1 MRSGVRKFVV
11 CTLILGFLIADLPNV
26 GNAHGSLSI
35 AGIVNRPLL
44 STARKSSR
52 PPLVVAYLGGQNTD
66 AWITSLVQKRRL
78 SWIITTNYSLVD
90 VHGTLQGTND
100 PAVVDMAH
108 RSGSKVQFR
117 VANFV
122 GGDFN
127 REVAHAVLTR
137 PVSRTLALTNILR
150 VLDAYDYDGVNLD
163 VENIPPG
170 DRTALTLFTTAL
182 SHAVRSRGKTLSIAV
197 PGKTGDQPNDGWSGA
212 FDLGALSRVTD
223 TVIVMAYDEHW
234 STSAPGPIAA
244 LPWVEAVVQYT
255 ARQVG
260 SEKLLLGVAF
270 YGYDWPKRGSAEGVT
285 MRQAV
290 SRADHA
296 RTPILWDTE
305 GQVPYYKTA
314 GRTVYFENASSIE
327 RKLSLATRQQLAGVA
342 AWRLGH
348 ELPEV
353 WDVLATYQ
361 TNPGGLTPRTLTRRS
376 PVVRP
381 TALLPELIR
390 VPLAQQ

>member
-1 MRSGVRKFVV
+1 MRSGSCKFVV
-11 CTLILGFLIADLPNV
+11 CALIIGLLIADVPKL
-26 GNAHGSLSI
+26 GNARGSLRT
-35 AGIVNRPLL
+35 AGGSRPVF
-44 STARKSSR
+44 SASRKPTR
-52 PPLVVAYLGGQNTD
+52 PPLVVAYHGGQNLD
-66 AWITSLVQKRRL
+66 AGITSLIQSHRL
-78 SWIITTNYSLVD
+78 SWIITTNYSFVD
-90 VHGTLQGTND
+90 LRGTLQGTHD
-100 PAVVDMAH
+100 PAIVEMAH
-108 RSGSKVQFR
+108 RGGSKVQFR

-127 REVAHAVLTR
+127 REVAHAILTQ
-137 PVSRTLALTNILR
+137 PVARAQALSNILR

-170 DRTALTLFTTAL
+170 DRAALTLFTTVL
-182 SHAVRSRGKTLSIAV
+182 SHAVRSREKTLSIAV
-197 PGKTGDQPNDGWSGA
+197 PGKTGDHPDDGWNGA
-212 FDLGALSRVTD
+212 FDLAALSRVTD

-255 ARQVG
+255 AREVG
-260 SEKLLLGVAF
+260 PEKLLLGVAF
-270 YGYDWPKRGSAEGVT
+270 YGYDWPKRGSAEGIT

-290 SRADHA
+290 SRAVHA
-296 RTPILWDTE
+296 RAPILWDTE

-327 RKLSLATRQQLAGVA
+327 RKLTLATRQQLAGVA

-361 TNPGGLTPRTLTRRS
+361 TNPAELTPRTLTRHS
-376 PVVRP
+376 PGLGP

-390 VPLAQQ
+390 LPLGQK